1 MGLALDEPRK
11 GDELFEDKGIKFVVE
26 KDLFEKVKPI
36 HVDFITTPMGSGFKL
51 ASSLAAGDRCGS
63 SCGAGCGS

>member
-1 MGLALDEPRK
+1 MALDEPRK
-11 GDELFEDKGIKFVVE
+11 GDELFEDKGIKFVIE

-51 ASSLAAGDRCGS
+51 TSSLAVGAGCGS
-63 SCGAGCGS
+63 SCGTSCGS